1 MLLSFRGENVRSFR
15 DPIELSLLST
25 RLSDPEAKW
34 EIPWREEAT
43 EPIGVLS
50 AAGVFGANASGKSNL
65 LRVMN
70 DMKRLVVLSFRRG
83 WPDDRTP
90 PWPFRLGKEGDDVP
104 SRYEV
109 DIVLGG
115 VRHEYGFVL
124 GHAGVLHEWAHAF
137 PRGRRLHLF
146 DRKGEDVSLGREHA
160 AKGRATRE
168 VLRKDSLFLS
178 AAAAAGHPGLTPLF
192 NWFRRNLL
200 LAEEGSRTER
210 QALSVEMMKDDAVG
224 RQALELLQEADL
236 GITGAEMRDIS
247 TELSDRLRQ
256 AARELDED
264 GRDSEGDGSSV
275 QFQDFEVRLRHRAA
289 GGEVELLTHEESK
302 GTLVWFGLI
311 GPVIEVL
318 RSGSVLLAD
327 ELDASLHPALVE
339 ALVGL
344 FQSKRSNPNRA
355 QLIFNSH
362 DVSLLGDSGSRVL
375 GRDQIWFTEKGDDGG
390 TDLFSLTDMDPR
402 REEAVGRRYLAGRY
416 GALPILSQPALE
428 GIVEMAASERKDDE

>member
-1 MLLSFRGENVRSFR
+1 MLLAFRAENVRSFR
-15 DPIELSLLST
+15 DPIELSLQST
-25 RLSDPEAKW
+25 RLSDPEAKR
-34 EIPWREEAT
+34 EIAWREEGT
-43 EPIGVLS
+43 EPVGVLP

-65 LRVMN
+65 LRAMN
-70 DMKRLVVLSFRRG
+70 DMKRLVVLSFRQG
-83 WPDDRTP
+83 WPEDRTP
-90 PWPFRLGKEGDDVP
+90 PWPFRLGKEGIDVP

-109 DIVLGG
+109 DIVLEG

-124 GHAGVLHEWAHAF
+124 GGAGVLHEWAHAF

-146 DRKGEDVSLGREHA
+146 DRKGEDVSLGREHT

-168 VLRKDSLFLS
+168 VMRRDSLFLS
-178 AAAAAGHPGLTPLF
+178 AAAAAGHPGLMPLYD
-192 NWFRRNLL
+192 WFRRNLL
-200 LAEEGSRTER
+200 LAEEGSRTDR
-210 QALSVEMMKDDAVG
+210 QALSAEMMKEDEIG
-224 RQALELLQEADL
+224 RQALALLQEADL
-236 GITGAEMRDIS
+236 GITGADLREIS
-247 TELSDRLRQ
+247 PELSERLQ
-256 AARELDED
+256 KAVREFEDE
-264 GRDSEGDGSSV
+264 GSETDSGLSV
-275 QFQDFEVRLRHRAA
+275 KFEDFEIRMKHRAK
-289 GGEVELLTHEESK
+289 GGEVELPPEEESK

-311 GPVIEVL
+311 GPVIGVL

-327 ELDASLHPALVE
+327 ELDASLHPSLVQ

-375 GRDQIWFTEKGDDGG
+375 GRDQIWFTEKDDDGG
-390 TDLFSLTDMDPR
+390 TRLFPLTDMDPR

-428 GIVEMAASERKDDE
+428 GIAEVAASEREEDD